1 MKITTESGS
10 VYNIDDSGICTKT
23 DKDGN
28 RIDAFKPFIIIP
40 VPNHIKLAKGIYT
53 LPQGEPVVGQRLYI
67 SGLSTWWLTTPVV
80 LIEECQKRYNSNS
93 AGNPPG

>member
-40 VPNHIKLAKGIYT
+40 VPDHIKLVKEIYT
-53 LPQGEPVVGQRLYI
+53 LPHGKPVVGQRLYL
-67 SGLSTWWLTTPVV
+67 SGLDVWWLTTPVV
-80 LIEECQKRYNSNS
+80 SVE
-93 AGNPPG
+93 